1 MLFTVQRPVSLKSIE
16 RAPFVFYVLQGR
28 WWACGE
34 RDCGGALFVLGRRR
48 SYREMKGIDMI
59 TWTNYEALSDP
70 QHAGW
75 GLNQKGKKY

>member
-1 MLFTVQRPVSLKSIE
+1 LSFTFFKGAGGPAVSVIAAVLFL
-16 RAPFVFYVLQGR
+16 Y
-28 WWACGE
+28 
-34 RDCGGALFVLGRRR
+34 LGRRR
-48 SYREMKGIDMI
+48 SYREIKGIDMI